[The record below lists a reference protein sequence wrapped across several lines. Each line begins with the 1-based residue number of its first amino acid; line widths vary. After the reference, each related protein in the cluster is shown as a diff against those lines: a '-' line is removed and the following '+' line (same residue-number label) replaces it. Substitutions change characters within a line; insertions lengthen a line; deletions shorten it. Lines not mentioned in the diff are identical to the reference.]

1 MLTYGNTFAILK
13 TWLRGNQATIN
24 NSAARKAIKMLKT
37 SLQLFRL
44 KITIKLELIKKTKAR
59 K

>member
-1 MLTYGNTFAILK
+1 
-13 TWLRGNQATIN
+13 
-24 NSAARKAIKMLKT
+24 MLKT

-59 K
+59 KESVDKIKH

>member
-1 MLTYGNTFAILK
+1 MVEG
-13 TWLRGNQATIN
+13 QPSN
-24 NSAARKAIKMLKT
+24 NEQFGGKKVGIKMLKT